1 MVSGTLRCSRLIHSG
16 FDVQRHTDSE
26 SPPMIHFYS
35 GSRFAAITV
44 AMMLM
49 PLLCAQQT
57 PPEKSPAS
65 AEQKPDSAPKL
76 LAHWPLHGNT
86 AELINPGTTVIPKGQ
101 PDIRSTESSVGFSG
115 SGTWLEIPHSDA
127 PQHGR
132 EEFTIVLRVLC
143 DASSQMPTGDLLSQ
157 YDPVSRRGFHLSLKS
172 SPGVTS
178 SQPAF
183 RHLQFGIDD
192 NQLTD
197 WQDRGRPGEALLG
210 FAMAEHQGALY
221 VGTCEPG
228 KEQSGRV
235 YRYDDN
241 GGWIDCGAPDASN
254 SVCAMAVFEDQ
265 LYIGTGKYRVAGSSL
280 PESENHALGG
290 RIFRY
295 DGGQKWTDCGQL
307 PNTEATG
314 GLVVFNG
321 HLFASS
327 LYKPAGFFRYEGGQ
341 QWTSL
346 PVPESLDTTTQTLSS
361 RRVESMTVHEGW
373 LYAGSYDG
381 GHVYR
386 FDGKAW
392 EDCGRLGEN
401 TQTYSFTQYDGQLYV
416 GTWPSGS
423 VYRFEAPDK
432 WSDCGRLGEE
442 LEVMG
447 MMVHNGRFLA
457 GTLPLAEVYEYQGLS
472 AWKRLAQLDHT
483 PDVRYRRAWTM
494 AEHAGQLFCSTLPSG
509 RIFSMSAGQQV
520 QWGHTLPA
528 KWCEIIA
535 VRSSDRLTLFVDRQ
549 QVAQS
554 TAVDTTSWNLNSTA
568 PLRIGAG
575 MNGTLNGRLADLRI
589 YRGALSP
596 EKIPTRSASE

>member
-1 MVSGTLRCSRLIHSG
+1 
-16 FDVQRHTDSE
+16 
-26 SPPMIHFYS
+26 
-35 GSRFAAITV
+35 
-44 AMMLM
+44 
-49 PLLCAQQT
+49 
-57 PPEKSPAS
+57 
-65 AEQKPDSAPKL
+65 
-76 LAHWPLHGNT
+76 
-86 AELINPGTTVIPKGQ
+86 
-101 PDIRSTESSVGFSG
+101 
-115 SGTWLEIPHSDA
+115 
-127 PQHGR
+127 
-132 EEFTIVLRVLC
+132 
-143 DASSQMPTGDLLSQ
+143 
-157 YDPVSRRGFHLSLKS
+157 
-172 SPGVTS
+172 
-178 SQPAF
+178 
-183 RHLQFGIDD
+183 
-192 NQLTD
+192 
-197 WQDRGRPGEALLG
+197 
-210 FAMAEHQGALY
+210 
-221 VGTCEPG
+221 
-228 KEQSGRV
+228 
-235 YRYDDN
+235 
-241 GGWIDCGAPDASN
+241 
-254 SVCAMAVFEDQ
+254 
-265 LYIGTGKYRVAGSSL
+265 
-280 PESENHALGG
+280 
-290 RIFRY
+290 
-295 DGGQKWTDCGQL
+295 
-307 PNTEATG
+307 
-314 GLVVFNG
+314 
-321 HLFASS
+321 
-327 LYKPAGFFRYEGGQ
+327 
-341 QWTSL
+341 
-346 PVPESLDTTTQTLSS
+346 
-361 RRVESMTVHEGW
+361 MTVHEGW

-386 FDGKAW
+386 FDGRVW

-401 TQTYSFTQYDGQLYV
+401 TQTYSFTQYDGHLYV

-432 WSDCGRLGEE
+432 WSDCGRLGDE

-575 MNGTLNGRLADLRI
+575 MNGTLNGRIADLRI

-596 EKIPTRSASE
+596 TKIPTRSASE